1 VEHADAFD
9 MHCRS
14 PLAIALVCSL
24 ASCGADADTV
34 AAAGV
39 FDTFQRAV
47 QRGDAA
53 ACRPLLTEES
63 AQVLLAMPWGE
74 IQKKQPLHVL
84 GAERFQ
90 EGFRV
95 KVQDPN
101 EGGRASQFV
110 VVRENGRLVVDL
122 VATAGLH
129 AEVREAAGPRGTTV
143 PRELTPADRDRIRQ
157 FELTQQPR

>member
-1 VEHADAFD
+1 VGHADAFD
-9 MHCRS
+9 MRF
-14 PLAIALVCSL
+14 PLVAALACAL
-24 ASCGADADTV
+24 ASCGADADTL
-34 AAAGV
+34 AAASV
-39 FDTFQRAV
+39 FDTFQHAV

-63 AQVLLAMPWGE
+63 AQALLAMPWGE
-74 IQKKQPLHVL
+74 IQKRQPLHVL

-95 KVQDPN
+95 QVQDPN
-101 EGGRASQFV
+101 EGGRASEFV

-129 AEVREAAGPRGTTV
+129 AEPREAVGSRETTV

-157 FELTQQPR
+157 FELAQQPR